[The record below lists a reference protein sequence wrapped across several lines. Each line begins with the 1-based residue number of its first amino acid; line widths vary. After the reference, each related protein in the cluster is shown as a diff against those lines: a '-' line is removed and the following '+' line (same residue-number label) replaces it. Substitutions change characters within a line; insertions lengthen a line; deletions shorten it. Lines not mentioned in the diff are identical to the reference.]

1 MTIPKTIHLSWKHKN
16 ILESQSPL
24 IVNGMKNLVELNPDW
39 QVTVYDDKDIDDYLK
54 FALEKSYYE
63 LIKDVHIVGKSDIW
77 RLLKLH
83 SEGGLYVDIDRL
95 CNISLSGLVDD
106 KTMWVLPTYRDSD
119 FSHDFMMTAPNNPAF
134 AKAIELYFDRRRMG
148 HTNIYFLGPQTY
160 MNAVTTVLCGEML
173 NTNPGKETFDQI
185 RSILDQAPFIKTYR
199 EDPPHNTIIYKSDDN
214 LDLETMKRQ
223 FYAEEGLKHWTGEW

>member
-1 MTIPKTIHLSWKHKN
+1 MSIPKIVHLSWKHKN
-16 ILESQSPL
+16 ILNSQSPL
-24 IVNGMKNLVELNPDW
+24 ILNGMKKLVDLNPDW
-39 QVTVYDDKDIDDYLK
+39 QVTVYNDKEIDDY
-54 FALEKSYYE
+54 
-63 LIKDVHIVGKSDIW
+63 IKDALPRSDYKLVENIHIVAKTDIW

-95 CNISLSGLVDD
+95 CNVSLSDLVDD
-106 KTMWVLPTYRDSD
+106 KTMWVLPTYKDSD

-160 MNAVTTVLCGEML
+160 MNAVSMVLCGEML
-173 NTNPGKETFDQI
+173 NTNPGEKTFEQI
-185 RSILDQAPFIKTYR
+185 RSILNEATFIKTYR
-199 EDPPHNTIIYKSDDN
+199 ENPPNDTIIYNSDEQI
-214 LDLETMKRQ
+214 DLETMKRQ

>member
-1 MTIPKTIHLSWKHKN
+1 
-16 ILESQSPL
+16 
-24 IVNGMKNLVELNPDW
+24 MKRLVSLNPDW
-39 QVTVYDDKDIDDYLK
+39 QFTVYDDKEIDDY
-54 FALEKSYYE
+54 
-63 LIKDVHIVGKSDIW
+63 IKDALPRSDYKLVENIHIVAKTDIW

-95 CNISLSGLVDD
+95 CNVSLSDLVDD
-106 KTMWVLPTYRDSD
+106 KTMWVLPTYKDSD

-160 MNAVTTVLCGEML
+160 MNSVSMILCGQML
-173 NTNPGKETFDQI
+173 DTNPGQKAFEQI
-185 RSILDQAPFIKTYR
+185 RSILDEATFIKTYR
-199 EDPPHNTIIYKSDDN
+199 ENPPNDTIIYKSDESI
-214 LDLETMKRQ
+214 DLETMKRQ

>member
-1 MTIPKTIHLSWKHKN
+1 MK
-16 ILESQSPL
+16 IL
-24 IVNGMKNLVELNPDW
+24 VDLNPDW
-39 QVTVYDDKDIDDYLK
+39 QVTVYDDKEIDDYLK
-54 FALEKSYYE
+54 GALSRSDYKLVEN
-63 LIKDVHIVGKSDIW
+63 IHIVAKTDIW
-77 RLLKLH
+77 RLIKLH

-95 CNISLSGLVDD
+95 CNISLSDLFDD

-160 MNAVTTVLCGEML
+160 MNAVSMVLCGKML
-173 NTNPGKETFDQI
+173 DTNPGQKAFEQI
-185 RSILDQAPFIKTYR
+185 RSIIDEATFIKTYR
-199 EDPPHNTIIYKSDDN
+199 ENPPNDTIIYKSDE
-214 LDLETMKRQ
+214 LIDLETMKRQ

>member
-1 MTIPKTIHLSWKHKN
+1 MSIPKIVYLSWKHKN
-16 ILESQSPL
+16 ILNSQSPL
-24 IVNGMKNLVELNPDW
+24 ILNGMKKLVDLNPDW
-39 QVTVYDDKDIDDYLK
+39 QFTVYDDKEIDDY
-54 FALEKSYYE
+54 
-63 LIKDVHIVGKSDIW
+63 IKDALPRSEYKLVENIHIVAKTDIW

-95 CNISLSGLVDD
+95 CNISLSDLVDD
-106 KTMWVLPTYRDSD
+106 KTMWVLPTYKDSD

-160 MNAVTTVLCGEML
+160 MNAVSMVLCGKML
-173 NTNPGKETFDQI
+173 DTNPGQKLFEQI
-185 RSILDQAPFIKTYR
+185 RSIIDEATFIKTYR
-199 EDPPHNTIIYKSDDN
+199 ENPPNDTIIYKSDEPI
-214 LDLETMKRQ
+214 DLETIKRQ